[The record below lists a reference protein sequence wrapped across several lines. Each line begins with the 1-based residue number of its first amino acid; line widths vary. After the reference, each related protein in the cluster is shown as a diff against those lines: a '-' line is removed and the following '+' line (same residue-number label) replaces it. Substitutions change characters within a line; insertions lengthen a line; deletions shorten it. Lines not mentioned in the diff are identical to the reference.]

1 MANDPIH
8 GFVQLL
14 TGKQHA
20 RPVPQVKGPQEGR
33 ILSVDED
40 AATAMFVLKEFDNE
54 THRFGP
60 APFGRT
66 DTPPQ
71 VGDRCLVVF
80 VGNELGRGWITSW
93 QEPS

>member
-1 MANDPIH
+1 MANDPVQ
-8 GFVQLL
+8 GFAQLL
-14 TGKQHA
+14 TGKQNA

-40 AATAMFVLKEFDNE
+40 AATAIFVLKEFDNE

-71 VGDRCLVVF
+71 VGDRCLVTF
-80 VGNELGRGWITSW
+80 VGNGIDRAWITSW
-93 QEPS
+93 QAPS